1 MNLIEMATRA
11 GLQVLLD
18 ARIGNQT
25 YHSVSGSLA
34 ALERFADAVRAT
46 ARTESVPRIR
56 SAHGVKRSRKLR
68 LRRRSAVRAKPLRS
82 LAGSCSTKTARRA
95 PPSRSA
101 RAMAIRCR

>member
-46 ARTESVPRIR
+46 ARTESVPHVR
-56 SAHGVKRSRKLR
+56 SAHGAKRSRKLR
-68 LRRRSAVRAKPLRS
+68 MRRRGALRAKPLRS
-82 LAGSCSTKTARRA
+82 LAGRCSTKTARRA
-95 PPSRSA
+95 RPSRIA
-101 RAMAIRCR
+101 RTVAVR